1 MRRILALAALA
12 VLAGPAPA
20 QDEDRGRLLYET
32 HCTGCHYERVHKRE
46 RDKSAVRTL
55 AQLRVEVARR
65 AADTRRPFTVDD
77 LDDIAEYLNR
87 SYYRL
92 QK

>member
-1 MRRILALAALA
+1 MRRCLTVL
-12 VLAGPAPA
+12 VLAGLALPLQA
-20 QDEDRGRLLYET
+20 QDEERGRLLYET
-32 HCTGCHYERVHKRE
+32 HCTGCHYERVHKRD
-46 RDKSAVRTL
+46 RAKSDVSTL

-65 AADTRRPFTVDD
+65 AADTKRPFTVED

-92 QK
+92 RK

>member
-1 MRRILALAALA
+1 MKRALALAALA
-12 VLAGPAPA
+12 ALAIPAQA
-20 QDEDRGRLLYET
+20 QDEARGRLLYET

-46 RDKSAVRTL
+46 RDRSEVRTL

-65 AADTRRPFTVDD
+65 AAGTRRTFTLED

-92 QK
+92 EK

>member
-1 MRRILALAALA
+1 MKRALA
-12 VLAGPAPA
+12 VLALAAVSFPAGA
-20 QDEDRGRLLYET
+20 QDAERGRLLYET

-46 RDKSAVRTL
+46 RDRAQVKTL

-65 AADTRRPFTVDD
+65 AADTRRPFSLED

-87 SYYRL
+87 SYYRME
-92 QK
+92 K

>member
-1 MRRILALAALA
+1 MKRVLAIAALA
-12 VLAGPAPA
+12 GIACPAIA
-20 QDEDRGRLLYET
+20 QDEARGQMLYET

-46 RDKSAVRTL
+46 RDRAQVRTL

-65 AADTRRPFTVDD
+65 AAETRRPFTLED

-92 QK
+92 EK